1 MMKAMLC
8 ISLLLTP
15 LCQAEIVIGQSV
27 PTTGVDAETGKAL
40 ALGATLYFSRV
51 NANGGINGEAIN
63 HQIRDDGNDAK
74 RTIANTQELIDKQNA
89 IALVSFYGT
98 NNTSELIKSKT
109 LERANIAL
117 IGVHSGADIIRNH
130 PYIFHTRASYGQEIE
145 RIIQLLNTNLGATQI
160 AVVAQRDAYGQA
172 GYEALN
178 TALAKRQLKLAGES
192 WYEKNTANTSPSA
205 QAMAKLNPEAII
217 LVAISKPAASFIKK
231 FKELGGTSQL
241 YALSPVQFEEVNKQ
255 INSRVSHGLGIS
267 QAYPF
272 PNNTKLALIREFQE
286 DAASVL
292 KGDERPSYAILEG
305 YLAARITVEAIKRAG
320 KNPSRSSV
328 YNALSSLKNYDLGG
342 FNLDFSDKKRQG
354 SNFVELTMISPNGSL
369 SR

>member
-1 MMKAMLC
+1 MIKTILS
-8 ISLLLTP
+8 ISLLFTP

-27 PTTGVDAETGKAL
+27 PTTGIDAETGKAL

-51 NANGGINGEAIN
+51 NANGGIHGETIN
-63 HQIRDDGNDAK
+63 HIVRDDGSDAK
-74 RTIANTQELIDKQNA
+74 RTIANTQELIEKQNA

-98 NNTSELIKSKT
+98 NNAVELIKTRT
-109 LERANIAL
+109 LEKHNIAL
-117 IGVHSGADIIRNH
+117 IGVHSGAELIRTH
-130 PYIFHTRASYGQEIE
+130 PYIFHTRASYAQEIE
-145 RIIQLLNTNLGATQI
+145 RIIQLLNSNLGASKI
-160 AVVAQRDAYGQA
+160 AVLAQQDAYGQA
-172 GYEALN
+172 GYDALN
-178 TALAKRQLKLAGES
+178 VALTKRQLKLAGES
-192 WYEKNTANTSPSA
+192 WHDKNTANTTA
-205 QAMAKLNPEAII
+205 AVQAMLKLNPEAII
-217 LVAISKPAASFIKK
+217 LITLSKPAANFVKQ
-231 FKELGGTSQL
+231 FKEQGGTSQL

-255 INSRVSHGLGIS
+255 INTRFSHGLGIS
-267 QAYPF
+267 QTYPF
-272 PNNTKLALIREFQE
+272 PNNTKLAFIREFQE

-305 YLAARITVEAIKRAG
+305 YLAAKTTVEAIKRAG
-320 KNPSRSSV
+320 KNPSRASV

>member
-8 ISLLLTP
+8 ISLLFAP
-15 LCQAEIVIGQSV
+15 LSQAEIVIGQSV
-27 PTTGVDAETGKAL
+27 PTSGPDSETGKAL

-63 HQIRDDGNDAK
+63 HIVRDDGNDAK
-74 RTIANTQELIDKQNA
+74 RTLANTQELIEKQNA
-89 IALVSFYGT
+89 IALVSYYGT
-98 NNTSELIKSKT
+98 NNTAELIKSRI
-109 LERANIAL
+109 LEKSNIAL
-117 IGVHSGADIIRNH
+117 IGVHSGAESIRSSPN
-130 PYIFHTRASYGQEIE
+130 IFHTRASYSQEIE
-145 RIIQLLNTNLGATQI
+145 RIIQLLNSNLGATKI
-160 AVVAQRDAYGQA
+160 AVVAQQDSYGQA
-172 GYEALN
+172 GYSALN

-192 WYEKNTANTSPSA
+192 WYEKSGVNTTPSA

-217 LVAISKPAASFIKK
+217 LVATSKPAANFVKQ

-241 YALSPVQFEEVNKQ
+241 YALSSVQFEEVNKQ
-255 INSRVSHGLGIS
+255 VNRRFSHGLGIS

-272 PNNTKLALIREFQE
+272 PNNTQLAFIREFQV

-292 KGDERPSYAILEG
+292 KGDERPSYAVLEG
-305 YLAARITVEAIKRAG
+305 YLAARIAVEAIKRAG
-320 KNPSRSSV
+320 ANPGRPGV

-354 SNFVELTMISPNGSL
+354 SNFVELTMISPSGAL
-369 SR
+369 TR